1 MARGQEILEDLLRR
15 GDPLGRPRAPGTRQ
29 NQAPPTHASTRWPIE
44 RNIMSGTTVV
54 CISFGIAAVAV
65 ALVLGGCAIWRK
77 HGKKIEE
84 DIEVITDAGKKLKK

>member
-1 MARGQEILEDLLRR
+1 
-15 GDPLGRPRAPGTRQ
+15 
-29 NQAPPTHASTRWPIE
+29 
-44 RNIMSGTTVV
+44 MSGTTVV